1 MSVTIRLMAL
11 ICLKL
16 LFGMA
21 DFCISEDAF
30 DSTKSK
36 PTATLEHLMCFFFF
50 FYGCKRGDLGCVSAT
65 QQPMLLKS
73 DVVRVGLESETMAD
87 MFMLFHVLAIPSL

>member
-1 MSVTIRLMAL
+1 MSVTVRLIAL

-30 DSTKSK
+30 DSTESK
-36 PTATLEHLMCFFFF
+36 PTETTLEHLMCFF
-50 FYGCKRGDLGCVSAT
+50 YGGKHGNLGCISAT

-73 DVVRVGLESETMAD
+73 DIARVGMESKTMAC
-87 MFMLFHVLAIPSL
+87 MFMPFHMLAIPSL

>member
-1 MSVTIRLMAL
+1 MSVPVRLIAL

-30 DSTKSK
+30 DSTESK
-36 PTATLEHLMCFFFF
+36 PTEKTLEYLMCFFLW
-50 FYGCKRGDLGCVSAT
+50 R
-65 QQPMLLKS
+65 
-73 DVVRVGLESETMAD
+73 
-87 MFMLFHVLAIPSL
+87 